1 MFELPAGPLLAAL
14 REAARELEAAAGW
27 IRAQAR
33 SMIVILDTEGG
44 HVGADISR
52 QRDMSD
58 ADTSGAQD
66 GTHDANSSRDTAW
79 SSLRA
84 GAGHVQVRSARELRT
99 DEAFRAAL
107 TQNRASWAFEVSFA
121 SDRIHSADVTL
132 RELAHHY
139 RLETDALA
147 TRIRGT
153 CDLAS
158 GEPGDPAYSME
169 HRVLTSLAEALDSM
183 VARLSHPLTMSLV
196 PDPFEV
202 ERDTVWN
209 LWEHIASI
217 CVEYEWHAAVLMDLG
232 RALQAMTYAVYDPQD
247 LDVDDED

>member
-33 SMIVILDTEGG
+33 SMMLILDTEGG
-44 HVGADISR
+44 HVGADILR
-52 QRDMSD
+52 RDMSD
-58 ADTSGAQD
+58 ADTGGAQD
-66 GTHDANSSRDTAW
+66 GTHDANSPRDTVL
-79 SSLRA
+79 SSVRA

-121 SDRIHSADVTL
+121 LDRIHSADVTL
-132 RELAHHY
+132 QELAHHY

-147 TRIRGT
+147 ARIHGT
-153 CDLAS
+153 CDLGS

-169 HRVLTSLAEALDSM
+169 HRVLASLAEALDSM

-202 ERDTVWN
+202 ERDSVWN
-209 LWEHIASI
+209 LWEQYAGI
-217 CVEYEWHAAVLMDLG
+217 CVEYEWHAGVLMDLG
-232 RALQAMTYAVYDPQD
+232 RALQAMTFASYDPVD
-247 LDVDDED
+247 SDVDDED